1 MGGSIEH
8 ISGKCCY
15 VFGTKSIGTLSI
27 SQNDFVNLSMVK
39 ATKDIQELTGAEA
52 QEMINAQRAFF
63 KSGETLPFRF
73 RRDQLKKLRK
83 AIVEREQ
90 AICEA
95 LFQDFRKPH
104 FEGYATEIGVVLS
117 EIDLFLKNLEG
128 WMKPQSVSA
137 SLLNFPSSDSIHSD
151 PYGVSLI
158 VGPWNYPFQLAI
170 NPLVGAIGGGNC
182 AVIKPSELTPH
193 TSELVAELVADTF
206 DPTYITVVQGGI
218 PVSQVLL
225 EQQWDHIFFTGSV
238 RVGKIVAM
246 AAAKHLTPHI
256 LELGGK
262 SPCIV
267 DETADIKLAA
277 RRIVWGKFLNGGQT
291 CIAPDYILAQRSIKD
306 ELLRQ
311 MKQVITDFYGEN
323 PQLSPDFPRIINEKN
338 FERVSSFLE
347 DGVVFYGGKTD
358 VSDHYISPTI
368 LDEVQWEDN
377 VMLEEIFGPVLPVLT
392 FDTLDEAIGQIT
404 ARPKPLSLYLF
415 SRRSRRQ
422 EKILNE
428 TTAGGMC
435 INDVVTHYVNAKLP
449 FGGVGSSGSG
459 AYHGKY
465 SFDAFTH
472 KKSVSKKG
480 NWLDVPLRYPPYEG
494 KLEWVKRAFKIGG

>member
-1 MGGSIEH
+1 
-8 ISGKCCY
+8 
-15 VFGTKSIGTLSI
+15 
-27 SQNDFVNLSMVK
+27 MVK
-39 ATKDIQELTGAEA
+39 ATNHIEELTTEQA
-52 QEMINAQRAFF
+52 QEIISSQRGFF
-63 KSGETLPFRF
+63 KSGQTLSYRF

-83 AIVEREQ
+83 AIVSREQ

-104 FEGYATEIGVVLS
+104 FEGYATEIGVVLA
-117 EIDLFLKNLEG
+117 EIDYFLKNLDS
-128 WMKPQSVSA
+128 WMKPKSVSA
-137 SLLNFPSSDSIHSD
+137 SLLNFPSSDSIYSD

-182 AVIKPSELTPH
+182 SVIKPSELTPH
-193 TSELVAELVADTF
+193 TSALVAEMIVETF
-206 DPTYITVVQGGI
+206 DPAYIKVVQGG
-218 PVSQVLL
+218 VSASQVLL
-225 EQQWDHIFFTGSV
+225 DLRWDHIFFTGSV

-246 AAAKHLTPHI
+246 AAAKNLTPNV

-291 CIAPDYILAQRSIKD
+291 CIAPDYILAHHSIKD
-306 ELLRQ
+306 ELLGQ
-311 MKQVITDFYGEN
+311 MKQVITDFYGED
-323 PQLSPDFPRIINEKN
+323 PQLSPDFPRIINAKN

-347 DGVVFYGGKTD
+347 DGVVFHGGKTD

-368 LDEVQWEDN
+368 LDQVKWEDK

-392 FDTLDEAIGQIT
+392 FDTLDEAIEEIT

-422 EKILNE
+422 EQILTE

-435 INDVVTHYVNAKLP
+435 INDVVTHYVNSNLP
-449 FGGVGSSGSG
+449 FGGVGNSGQG
-459 AYHGKY
+459 AYHGKH

-472 KKSVSKKG
+472 QKSVSKKG
-480 NWLDVPLRYPPYEG
+480 NWLDVPLRYPPYKG